1 MTTITTF
8 RGRDWIG
15 FLIAG
20 LAWFAVLR
28 ILSTDWR
35 IDPQY
40 GYGMLVPFLVIGLL
54 LKRLDDCPPPG
65 DPSRS
70 ARALGS
76 ALLMATSLFLAMLI
90 PMCEANPD
98 WRPLGWVAS
107 LAVIILTLA
116 LFQLRGGLPWVLH
129 FGFPILFFLIAVPWP
144 RNFELAVMTRLMLG
158 NTSVTLEILHWLGF
172 EAAGRG
178 NLILLPCGVL
188 GIEEACSGIRSLQSG
203 LMVALFAGEVFRLSV
218 PRRFALLIL
227 ALLAALLGNIL
238 RNTLLAVVASTRGL
252 AAVSSWHDPAGY
264 LILILTVG
272 AVVVSAW
279 LWGRGSVTPRP
290 VTHTQ
295 GSPSFTPQAFPW
307 IACIVSALLLTGS
320 LTGSELWFRA
330 HESADPSAGIR
341 WDLHPRSGSPG
352 VLPVTLAPRTMAMLF
367 HPEGFSEKW
376 TFPSGIAGQV
386 FYFRWPPGRSSVQAM
401 RMHSPEICLESIGMK
416 LQAHLGSVTVAGI
429 PFDSLLFSQ
438 GARLV
443 RVFHARIR
451 EDVASGTSAEGFL
464 DTPAERISNLLQGRR
479 NRGERMIEIAFWN
492 APDENAARLALGQ
505 YLGEALTLRQSS
517 ESPR

>member
-8 RGRDWIG
+8 RGRDWLG
-15 FLIAG
+15 FLVAG
-20 LAWFAVLR
+20 LAWFSVLR

-40 GYGMLVPFLVIGLL
+40 GYGVLVPFLVIGLL
-54 LKRLDDCPPPG
+54 LKRRDDCPPPG
-65 DPSRS
+65 DPSRY

-76 ALLMATSLFLAMLI
+76 SLLITSSLFLALLI
-90 PMCEANPD
+90 PMCGANPD
-98 WRPLGWVAS
+98 WRPLGWLAS
-107 LAVIILTLA
+107 LAAIGLTLS

-144 RNFELAVMTRLMLG
+144 RNLEQAVMTRLMLG
-158 NTSVTLEILHWLGF
+158 NTSVTLEILHWLGC
-172 EAAGRG
+172 EATGRG

-203 LMVALFAGEVFRLSV
+203 LMVALFAGEVFRLSW
-218 PRRFALLIL
+218 PRRLALLVL

-238 RNTLLAVVASTRGL
+238 RNTLLAVVASTQGL

-272 AVVVSAW
+272 TVVVTAW
-279 LWGRGSVTPRP
+279 LWGRGSSMSCPA
-290 VTHTQ
+290 THTQ
-295 GSPSFTPQAFPW
+295 GSPSRTPKAFPW
-307 IACIVSALLLTGS
+307 GACMVSVLLLTGS
-320 LTGSELWFRA
+320 LAGSELWFRA
-330 HESADPSAGIR
+330 HENADPSAGIR

-352 VLPVTLAPRTMAMLF
+352 VSPVTLAPRTMAMLF

-416 LQAHLGSVTVAGI
+416 LQAHLGSATVSGI

-451 EDVASGTSAEGFL
+451 EDAAGSASGEGFL
-464 DTPAERISNLLQGRR
+464 DTPAERLGNLLQGRR

-492 APDENAARLALGQ
+492 APDDNAARLALGQ
-505 YLGEALTLRQSS
+505 YLGEALTIRQSP
-517 ESPR
+517 EYPR

>member
-8 RGRDWIG
+8 RGKDWLG
-15 FLIAG
+15 YLVAV
-20 LAWFAVLR
+20 LAWLAVLR

-40 GYGMLVPFLVIGLL
+40 GYGILVPFLVIGLL
-54 LKRLDDCPPPG
+54 LKRREDCPPRV

-70 ARALGS
+70 ARASGTAFLIS
-76 ALLMATSLFLAMLI
+76 FSLCLALLI

-98 WRPLGWVAS
+98 WRPLGWLAS
-107 LAVIILTLA
+107 LAAIGLTLS

-144 RNFELAVMTRLMLG
+144 RNLEQAVMTRLMLG
-158 NTSVTLEILHWLGF
+158 NTSVTLEILHWLGY

-272 AVVVSAW
+272 TVVVTAW

-290 VTHTQ
+290 AILTQDSRCVTPH
-295 GSPSFTPQAFPW
+295 PFPW
-307 IACIVSALLLTGS
+307 LSCIVPALLLAGS
-320 LTGSELWFRA
+320 LVGSELWFRA
-330 HESADPSAGIR
+330 HESGDPTAGVR
-341 WDLHPRSGSPG
+341 WDLRSRSGSPA
-352 VLPVTLAPRTMAMLF
+352 VSPVVIPPRTMAMLF

-416 LQAHLGSVTVAGI
+416 LQEHLGSVTVSGI

-451 EDVASGTSAEGFL
+451 EDVASGTSGEGFL
-464 DTPAERISNLLQGRR
+464 DTPAERIGNLLQGRR

-492 APDENAARLALGQ
+492 APDDNAARLALGQ
-505 YLGEALTLRQSS
+505 YLGEALILRQSP